1 MLKSIIGT
9 KVGMTQIF
17 DAKGN
22 IVPVTVVS
30 AGPCL
35 VTEVRTK
42 ERDGYTAVQ
51 LGFGDVK
58 EKALTKPELGQFK
71 KRNLAL
77 KRVLKEF
84 RVADT
89 AGFEVGQELKADIFK
104 EGDYVDVAATSK
116 GKGFAGAV
124 KRHNFR
130 GGPTTH
136 GQSDRLRAPGSSG
149 SQGPQRVLKGSRRPG
164 HMGDELITV
173 QHMRVVS
180 VDPVKNFILLNGS
193 VPGANKGVVVI
204 NGTVKKLKHV
214 AAPKVVASDKKKV
227 VIKKK

>member
-22 IVPVTVVS
+22 IVPVTVVT

-51 LGFGDVK
+51 LGYGEVK

-71 KRNLAL
+71 KKNLAL

-84 RVADT
+84 RLDDVT
-89 AGFEVGQELKADIFK
+89 AFQVGQELKADIFK
-104 EGDYVDVAATSK
+104 EGDFVDVTAKSK

-164 HMGDELITV
+164 HMGDEMITV
-173 QHMRVVS
+173 QHMKVVS
-180 VDPVKNFILLNGS
+180 VDPEKNYILINGS
-193 VPGANKGVVVI
+193 VPGANKGVVVVSQ
-204 NGTVKKLKHV
+204 TVKKLKHFV
-214 AAPKVVASDKKKV
+214 APKAVASDKKKV

>member
-1 MLKSIIGT
+1 MLKSIIGS

-22 IVPVTVVS
+22 IVPVTVVA

-51 LGFGDVK
+51 LGYGEVK
-58 EKALTKPELGQFK
+58 KKALTKPELGQFK
-71 KRNLAL
+71 KKNLTL

-84 RVADT
+84 RLDDVAS
-89 AGFEVGQELKADIFK
+89 FQVGQELKADMFQ
-104 EGDYVDVAATSK
+104 EGDFVDVTSRSK

-164 HMGDELITV
+164 HMGDEMITV
-173 QHMRVVS
+173 QHMRVVA
-180 VDPVKNFILLNGS
+180 VDAEKNYILINGS
-193 VPGANKGVVVI
+193 VPGANKGIVVI
-204 NGTVKKLKHV
+204 SGTVKKLKRV
-214 AAPKVVASDKKKV
+214 APVKAVVADKKKAA
-227 VIKKK
+227 KKK

>member
-22 IVPVTVVS
+22 IVPVTVVA
-30 AGPCL
+30 AGPCTI
-35 VTEVRTK
+35 TEVRTK

-51 LGFGDVK
+51 MGFGEVK

-71 KRNLAL
+71 KKNLAL
-77 KRVLKEF
+77 KKVLKEF
-84 RVADT
+84 RVGDVSA
-89 AGFEVGQELKADIFK
+89 FQVGQDVKADIFK
-104 EGDYVDVAATSK
+104 EGDFVDVTGTSK

-164 HMGDELITV
+164 HMGDETITI
-173 QHMRVVS
+173 QHMRVAS
-180 VDPVKNFILLNGS
+180 VDPEKNVILINGS
-193 VPGANKGVVVI
+193 VPGANKGVVIVSE
-204 NGTVKKLKHV
+204 TTKKIKHV
-214 AAPKVVASDKKKV
+214 AAPKAASAADKKKAA
-227 VIKKK
+227 KKK

>member
-22 IVPVTVVS
+22 IVPVTVVA

-51 LGFGDVK
+51 LGYGEVK

-71 KRNLAL
+71 KKNIAL

-84 RVADT
+84 RVNDVAS
-89 AGFEVGQELKADIFK
+89 FQVGQELKADMFQ
-104 EGDYVDVAATSK
+104 EGDFVDVTSRSK

-164 HMGDELITV
+164 HMGDEIITV
-173 QHMRVVS
+173 QHMRVVA
-180 VDPVKNFILLNGS
+180 VDAEKNYILINGS
-193 VPGANKGVVVI
+193 VPGANKGVVVVSQ
-204 NGTVKKLKHV
+204 TVKKLKKVAPVKAV
-214 AAPKVVASDKKKV
+214 AADKKKAA
-227 VIKKK
+227 KKK